1 MKING
6 AYKFQTESL
15 ISNLDFAFLYSKL
28 QENDREFV
36 FTGGTTSWRKIL
48 SPGMARAECCLEIP
62 EPTGVYATEEDALND
77 ERRPGTN
84 TSDTPQSKLVT
95 LFYDLQGGTSPVS
108 FYQIFKI
115 TGQSTYPN
123 KGTQSYDPNFYGFWQ
138 NWQEHPDPNF
148 LLGVAPTHSPQHCP
162 LLDPIPYPSGLIK
175 IGFRTPKIPNWK
187 KEYYRFSAPTGSC
200 LSEETVYINRYA
212 IAPNVARYVNWEDE
226 EDFGFYAMSRMLTVL
241 DLDMSRVVSCSQV
254 LNNWAW
260 HPLIASDIDSGVQIS
275 GHQTFIP
282 EGTEYLTTDEAHKNG
297 YFAVMCQ
304 LDKKAA
310 IESYLSQILSY
321 WGIPGSLRFVRG
333 VSPEGCNT
341 DANGEIYPNPV
352 EDEIPVYSL
361 RFKGR
366 YSSII
371 LNYQSKGKTQE
382 LTLPIEFPTRA
393 TKVKFIPDAPAE
405 HYRLSYWDTDTGDIN
420 GGTKDGGTGEY
431 IQSNIP
437 ATEWRPTEQPIV
449 SEAFVGR
456 VSMDKNNIYA
466 SILYGTIREWETGKL
481 LPDERYNYN
490 SGLVEQGWIQS
501 PDTIPFIGDEYSYV
515 RRNHGTGVITSNARP
530 KKDSWKYC
538 KTFTIDKKTFSIVSE
553 SLKTYPES
561 LTETKQFVIG
571 YEISTQEKTP
581 RYRSFYD
588 FMGTGINTELSL
600 ISISN
605 IGASDNGFSGNPIC
619 YPQISGT
626 IPGNWAVNPI
636 PSASTDR
643 SLNRYFPI
651 ESIPDYI
658 KPQSLWNQKDWI
670 FWNLLERP
678 KKPLTNTSYFIFEIE
693 NKFSAHG
700 RSSIRPHRYYIDL
713 KPVVTPPGNYE
724 DFDRTSEN
732 YFAEVVESE
741 RLRGSPV
748 LDTEGK
754 VVKWARISPY
764 SYPYFEPARYL
775 VGEGSDT

>member
-6 AYKFQTESL
+6 AYKFSTEA
-15 ISNLDFAFLYSKL
+15 IINKLDFAFLYSKL

-48 SPGMARAECCLEIP
+48 SPGNTGVECCLEIP

-95 LFYDLQGGTSPVS
+95 LFYDLQGGNSPVS

-115 TGQSTYPN
+115 AGQSTYPN
-123 KGTQSYDPNFYGFWQ
+123 KETQSYNPNFYGFWQ
-138 NWQEHPDPNF
+138 NWQEYPDSNF
-148 LLGVAPTHSPQHCP
+148 LLGVAPTQSPQHCP
-162 LLDPIPYPSGLIK
+162 LLKPIPYPSGLIK

-187 KEYYRFSAPTGSC
+187 KENYMFQTPTALI
-200 LSEETVYINRYA
+200 LSEETAYINYYA
-212 IAPNVARYVNWEDE
+212 TAPNVMRYVNWEDE
-226 EDFGFYAMSRMLTVL
+226 EDFGFYTMSRMLTVL
-241 DLDMSRVVSCSQV
+241 DLDMCRVVSCSQV

-260 HPLIASDIDSGVQIS
+260 YPLIDSDINTVNIS
-275 GHQTFIP
+275 AHQSFIP
-282 EGTEYLTTDEAHKNG
+282 EAAGEASDEAHKNG

-304 LDKKAA
+304 LDKKGA
-310 IESYLSQILSY
+310 IESYLNQILAY

-333 VSPEGCNT
+333 VSPSGCNT
-341 DANGEIYPNPV
+341 DANGEIYPDPV
-352 EDEIPVYSL
+352 EEEVPVYSL

-405 HYRLSYWDTDTGDIN
+405 HYKLSYWDTETGEIN
-420 GGTKDGGTGEY
+420 GEIGSGTGEY

-456 VSMDKNNIYA
+456 VSMDKENIYA
-466 SILYGTIREWETGKL
+466 SILYGTIREWETGKQ
-481 LPDERYNYN
+481 LPDETYDYN
-490 SGLVEQGWIQS
+490 SGSVTQGWIQS
-501 PDTIPFIGDEYSYV
+501 PDTVPFIGDEYSKV
-515 RRNHGTGVITSNARP
+515 SEIGTGVITSNARP

-553 SLKTYPES
+553 SLKTYPEP

-588 FMGTGINTELSL
+588 NRGTSNARFNL

-605 IGASDNGFSGNPIC
+605 LGASDNGFSGNPIC
-619 YPQISGT
+619 YPQIAGT
-626 IPGNWAVNPI
+626 IPGTWATNPI
-636 PSASTDR
+636 PDFTTDL

-678 KKPLTNTSYFIFEIE
+678 KKPLTNTSYFIFELE
-693 NKFSAHG
+693 TKFSAHG
-700 RSSIRPHRYYIDL
+700 RSSVRPYRYYIDL
-713 KPVVTPPGNYE
+713 KPVAAPPGTYE
-724 DFDRTSEN
+724 GFDRTSEN

-741 RLRGSPV
+741 RLRGSPI
-748 LDTEGK
+748 LDSEGK

>member
-15 ISNLDFAFLYSKL
+15 VSNLDFAFLYSKL

-36 FTGGTTSWRKIL
+36 FTGGTTSWKKIL
-48 SPGMARAECCLEIP
+48 SPRSQNDFVECCLEIP
-62 EPTGVYATEEDALND
+62 EPTGVYVTEEDALND

-84 TSDTPQSKLVT
+84 ISETLPSKLVT

-162 LLDPIPYPSGLIK
+162 LLDPIPYPAGLIK

-226 EDFGFYAMSRMLTVL
+226 EDFGFYTMSRMLTVL
-241 DLDMSRVVSCSQV
+241 DLNELQNASCSSV
-254 LNNWAW
+254 LNNDAW
-260 HPLIASDIDSGVQIS
+260 HPLIASDIDASVQIS

-333 VSPEGCNT
+333 VSPTGCNT
-341 DANGEIYPNPV
+341 DSNGEVFPDPV
-352 EDEIPVYSL
+352 EDEVPVYSL

-405 HYRLSYWDTDTGDIN
+405 HYRLSYWN
-420 GGTKDGGTGEY
+420 EQNKY
-431 IQSNIP
+431 IIVDVP

-466 SILYGTIREWETGKL
+466 SILYGTIREWEVGKQ
-481 LPDERYNYN
+481 LPDERYANDTPQPD
-490 SGLVEQGWIQS
+490 GTVLQGWIHY
-501 PDTIPFIGDEYSYV
+501 PDTVPFIGDEFGYV
-515 RRNHGTGVITSNARP
+515 SRNYQTGLVTSNARP

-553 SLKTYPES
+553 SLKTYPEP

-571 YEISTQEKTP
+571 YEISTQEKIP

-588 FMGTGINTELSL
+588 IWGTGNGRLSL

-619 YPQISGT
+619 YPQVAGT
-626 IPGNWAVNPI
+626 IPGTWA
-636 PSASTDR
+636 TDPVPDLATTP

-678 KKPLTNTSYFIFEIE
+678 KKPLTNTSYFIFELE

-713 KPVVTPPGNYE
+713 KPISGAVTQP
-724 DFDRTSEN
+724 FDLTSEN

-741 RLRGSPV
+741 RLRGSPI
-748 LDTEGK
+748 LDSGGK
-754 VVKWARISPY
+754 VIKWARISPY
-764 SYPYFEPARYL
+764 SYPYFEPVRYL
-775 VGEGSDT
+775 VD

>member
-1 MKING
+1 MKISG
-6 AYKFQTESL
+6 AYKFSTEA
-15 ISNLDFAFLYSKL
+15 IINKLDFAFLYSKL

-48 SPGMARAECCLEIP
+48 SPRSQNDVVECCLEIP

-84 TSDTPQSKLVT
+84 ISDTPPSKLVT
-95 LFYDLQGGTSPVS
+95 LFYDLQGGNSPVL

-115 TGQSTYPN
+115 AGQSTYPN
-123 KGTQSYDPNFYGFWQ
+123 KETQVYDPNFYGFWQ
-138 NWQEHPDPNF
+138 NWQESPDSNF
-148 LLGVAPTHSPQHCP
+148 LLGVAPTQSPQHCP
-162 LLDPIPYPSGLIK
+162 LLKPIPYPSGLIK

-187 KEYYRFSAPTGSC
+187 KENYMFQTPTALI
-200 LSEETVYINRYA
+200 LSEETNYHNRYA
-212 IAPNVARYVNWEDE
+212 TAPNVMRYVNWEDE
-226 EDFGFYAMSRMLTVL
+226 EDFGFYTMSRMLTVL
-241 DLDMSRVVSCSQV
+241 DLNELQVFPNCSSV
-254 LNNWAW
+254 LNNNAW
-260 HPLIASDIDSGVQIS
+260 HPLIDSDINAVNIS
-275 GHQTFIP
+275 AHQSFIP
-282 EGTEYLTTDEAHKNG
+282 EAAGEASDEAHKNG

-304 LDKKAA
+304 LDKKGA
-310 IESYLSQILSY
+310 IESYLNQILAY

-333 VSPEGCNT
+333 VSPSGCNT
-341 DANGEIYPNPV
+341 DANGEIYPDPV
-352 EDEIPVYSL
+352 EEEIPVYSL

-405 HYRLSYWDTDTGDIN
+405 HYRLSYSD
-420 GGTKDGGTGEY
+420 EY
-431 IQSNIP
+431 DHYIIVDIP

-466 SILYGTIREWETGKL
+466 SILYGTVREWETGKQ
-481 LPDERYNYN
+481 LPDERYANDTN
-490 SGLVEQGWIQS
+490 QPNGTVLQRWIQS
-501 PDTIPFIGDEYSYV
+501 SDTVPFIGDEYSN
-515 RRNHGTGVITSNARP
+515 RGRNYQTGVITSNARP

-553 SLKTYPES
+553 SLKTYPEP

-588 FMGTGINTELSL
+588 FVGTGNARLSL

-619 YPQISGT
+619 YPQIAGT
-626 IPGNWAVNPI
+626 IPGTWATNPI
-636 PSASTDR
+636 PDLAVTP
-643 SLNRYFPI
+643 SLNRYFSI

-678 KKPLTNTSYFIFEIE
+678 KKPLTNTSYFVFELE

-700 RSSIRPHRYYIDL
+700 RSSARPYGYYIDL
-713 KPVVTPPGNYE
+713 KPISGHVTQP
-724 DFDRTSEN
+724 FDRTSEN

-741 RLRGSPV
+741 RLRGSPI
-748 LDTEGK
+748 LDSEGK

-775 VGEGSDT
+775 DGSIHS